1 MSRSKERQDEIITT
15 SLEQLIPQ
23 EHFLRKL
30 KATVSFDFIYDIMAP
45 LYSDRGRP
53 SIDPV
58 ILIKMLLIGYL
69 YNIDSERRLE
79 EEARYNMAYRWFLG
93 LSLDAPVP
101 DHSTISQNRRR
112 RFHGRDV
119 FREIFEK
126 IVEKCAAA
134 GLVQGERV
142 VMDSTHIKANADN
155 RNSQWVGVIKTP
167 QAYWDELGVAELPA
181 EGTLKSKNPC
191 DPEAGYMNRT
201 GKPKG
206 FHYLDHQCSDADTG
220 IILDVFVTGG
230 NVQDCEC
237 CTERFQYL
245 KEKKG
250 YPIRE
255 AGLDSGYDTI
265 AIHFGLTRLG
275 VAAYIPP
282 FRRGARDGR
291 LSGEKFQWEPE
302 KDRYVCPNG
311 CELTF
316 RGVWMTK
323 GVPMRNYVSCQTDC
337 GNCPK
342 RNKCVTDKTTVRK
355 IRRHPCQ
362 EFMEAGRTRV
372 GSYAYRSV
380 LRRRQAVC
388 EGNFGLQKRCH
399 NLRFTRKRGIEN
411 VLEQCLLS
419 ATALNLKRLVKGLSL
434 SRVPGGMSAISALPT
449 RDFAVFTTLILA
461 CVSLRGGTA
470 SAGAFCQQTQIA
482 KPDLS
487 RINHLG

>member
-1 MSRSKERQDEIITT
+1 MRYGTVS
-15 SLEQLIPQ
+15 IPQ
-23 EHFLRKL
+23 REK
-30 KATVSFDFIYDIMAP
+30 
-45 LYSDRGRP
+45 G
-53 SIDPV
+53 
-58 ILIKMLLIGYL
+58 
-69 YNIDSERRLE
+69 
-79 EEARYNMAYRWFLG
+79 
-93 LSLDAPVP
+93 
-101 DHSTISQNRRR
+101 IS
-112 RFHGRDV
+112 
-119 FREIFEK
+119 
-126 IVEKCAAA
+126 
-134 GLVQGERV
+134 
-142 VMDSTHIKANADN
+142 
-155 RNSQWVGVIKTP
+155 
-167 QAYWDELGVAELPA
+167 
-181 EGTLKSKNPC
+181 
-191 DPEAGYMNRT
+191 
-201 GKPKG
+201 
-206 FHYLDHQCSDADTG
+206 
-220 IILDVFVTGG
+220 
-230 NVQDCEC
+230 
-237 CTERFQYL
+237 
-245 KEKKG
+245 
-250 YPIRE
+250 
-255 AGLDSGYDTI
+255 DSGGGSGQRIRYYRDSLW
-265 AIHFGLTRLG
+265 AD
-275 VAAYIPP
+275 ASYIPP
-282 FRRGARDGR
+282 FKRGARDGR

-449 RDFAVFTTLILA
+449 RDFAVFTPLILA
-461 CVSLRGGTA
+461 CVYLRGGTA
-470 SAGAFCQQTQIA
+470 SAMAFCQQTQFC
-482 KPDLS
+482 
-487 RINHLG
+487 